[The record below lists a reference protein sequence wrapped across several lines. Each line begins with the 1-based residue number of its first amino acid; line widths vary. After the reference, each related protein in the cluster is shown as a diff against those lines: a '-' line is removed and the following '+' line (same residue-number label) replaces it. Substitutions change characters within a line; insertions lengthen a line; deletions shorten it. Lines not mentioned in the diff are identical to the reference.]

1 MLALFDLSFK
11 KFVSPTIAKIVY
23 ILVMIGIAVGY
34 LGMVIAAFNEDTAV
48 GFVVLF
54 LGPLFALVYL
64 CVFRV
69 MLEALIAMI
78 MTAQNTGELLRLQQ
92 HPGAAAAQQGGYAQ
106 QTPPGH
112 QPGYFP
118 PQQ

>member
-54 LGPLFALVYL
+54 LGLLFALLYL

-78 MTAQNTGELLRLQQ
+78 MTAQNTGELLRLQ
-92 HPGAAAAQQGGYAQ
+92 HSGAAAAQQGGFAH